1 MKYRFYKKLTRLL
14 IVPMLSASLIATVLP
29 AGAGSLEVKAEE
41 ISQNGIENSNIENSD
56 IENSDIENSDTGFAA
71 DKLNYVYLENK
82 TVTSPGTQTVMIS
95 YGDEETTLSQAK
107 LTVRNY
113 LTGSVKEY
121 SMTESFENTDVFTLD
136 YTAADRGIYEVT
148 DAAVVTDD
156 GISEKLH
163 LLSTG
168 MEHIYF
174 GVDEEFEET
183 SADGEA
189 LQTESDPGFDPE
201 DVSMQIVSLGADGSS
216 MTTSDINE
224 ITEAIK
230 AGADSAGQSRMATES
245 ELGTEA
251 RDYVVMLDPGHDA
264 THAGARKN
272 GLQEEALTLKIA
284 QYCKAELEQYK
295 HVKVYMTREDS
306 GCPLPGSTSVQDNRN
321 RVATAASVGAD
332 IYVSI
337 HLNSAG
343 SGSAKG
349 AQVFYPNSG
358 YRPDIGSEGANLAT
372 QIQRQLVALG
382 LQNRGI
388 SIRNSGDNSRYPDG
402 SLADYYGVIKNSK
415 LSGFPGVI
423 VEHAYV
429 SNASDAAF
437 LKSES
442 NLQALGIADATGIAQ
457 YLGLSKGPDR
467 VADPAKVAEFVR
479 RLYDKCLNRQPDET
493 GLQDWVNTLCDFE
506 LDGVDTAYG
515 FVFSTEMTNRN
526 LSDDEFVEI
535 LYNVFLDR
543 SSDAVG
549 KGNWI
554 YYLQNGVSREGVF
567 IGFANSKEFAGICD
581 QYGIDQGTATAR
593 FGRDRSLDLTTFVA
607 RLYTKALGRNYDVN
621 GINDWCNAVLDGRED
636 ISDVSTKGF
645 FHSPEFVG
653 KNLDNS
659 EYIKTLYRTFF
670 DREYDQAG
678 YDDWMNQL
686 NSGMMSRDQ
695 VLLGFANSKEFAA
708 LKMKYGIK

>member
-14 IVPMLSASLIATVLP
+14 IIPMLSASLIATVLP

-41 ISQNGIENSNIENSD
+41 ISQNGIENGN
-56 IENSDIENSDTGFAA
+56 IENSDTGFAA

-121 SMTESFENTDVFTLD
+121 SMTDSFENTAVFTLD

-189 LQTESDPGFDPE
+189 LQTESDPGVDPE
-201 DVSMQIVSLGADGSS
+201 DISMQIVSLGADGSS

-251 RDYVVMLDPGHDA
+251 EDYVVMLDPGHDS

-295 HVKVYMTREDS
+295 HVKVYMTREGS

-349 AQVFYPNSG
+349 AEVFYPNSS
-358 YRPDIGSEGANLAT
+358 YRPDLGSAGANLAT

-382 LQNRGI
+382 LQNHGI

-467 VADPAKVAEFVR
+467 VADPALVTGFVT
-479 RLYDKCLNRQPDET
+479 RLYDKCLNRRPDEK
-493 GLQDWVNTLCDFE
+493 GLQDWVDVLCGFKS
-506 LDGVDTAYG
+506 DGVNVAYG
-515 FVFSTEMTNRN
+515 FVFSDEMNKRN
-526 LSDDEFVEI
+526 LSDEDFIEI

-543 SSDAVG
+543 PSDTAG
-549 KGNWI
+549 KQNWL
-554 YYLQNGVSREGVF
+554 YYLNNGTSRYGVF
-567 IGFANSKEFAGICD
+567 MGFANSNEFGEICSR
-581 QYGIDQGTATAR
+581 YGIDKGTAKATD
-593 FGRDRSLDLTTFVA
+593 GRDRSPGLTAFVA
-607 RLYTKALGRNYDVN
+607 RLYTKALGRDYDVN
-621 GINDWCNAVLDGRED
+621 GLNDWCNAICDQKHTVTY
-636 ISDVSTKGF
+636 VSTEGF
-645 FHSPEFVG
+645 FNSREFLE
-653 KNLDNS
+653 KNMSNS
-659 EYIKTLYRTFF
+659 DYVKVLYRTFF
-670 DREYDQAG
+670 DREYDQSG
-678 YDDWMNQL
+678 YENWMNNL
-686 NSGMMSRDQ
+686 ENHTMDRNQ
-695 VLLGFANSKEFAA
+695 VLLGFANSDEFAK
-708 LKMKYGIK
+708 LKKQYGIE

>member
-41 ISQNGIENSNIENSD
+41 ISQNDIENGN

-121 SMTESFENTDVFTLD
+121 SMTESFENTAVFTLD

-189 LQTESDPGFDPE
+189 LQTESDPGFDPG

-251 RDYVVMLDPGHDA
+251 EDYVVMLDPGHDS

-272 GLQEEALTLKIA
+272 GLQEEVLTLKIA

-295 HVKVYMTREDS
+295 HVKVYMTREGS

-349 AQVFYPNSG
+349 AEVFYPNSS
-358 YRPDIGSEGANLAT
+358 YRPDIGSAGANLAI

-382 LQNRGI
+382 LQNHGI

-437 LKSES
+437 LRSES

-467 VADPAKVAEFVR
+467 VADPALVTGFVT
-479 RLYDKCLNRQPDET
+479 RLYDKCLNRRPDEK
-493 GLQDWVNTLCDFE
+493 GLQDWVDVLCDFKS
-506 LDGVDTAYG
+506 DGVNVAYG
-515 FVFSTEMTNRN
+515 FVFSDEMNKRN
-526 LSDDEFVEI
+526 LSDEDFIEI

-543 SSDAVG
+543 PSDTAG
-549 KGNWI
+549 KQNWL
-554 YYLQNGVSREGVF
+554 YYLNNGTSRYGVF
-567 IGFANSKEFAGICD
+567 MGFANSNEFGEICSR
-581 QYGIDQGTATAR
+581 YGIDKGTAKATD
-593 FGRDRSLDLTTFVA
+593 GRDRSPGLTAFVA
-607 RLYTKALGRNYDVN
+607 RLYTKALGRDYDVN
-621 GINDWCNAVLDGRED
+621 GLNDWCNAICDQKHTVTY
-636 ISDVSTKGF
+636 VSTEGF
-645 FHSPEFVG
+645 FNSGEFLE
-653 KNLDNS
+653 KNMSNS
-659 EYIKTLYRTFF
+659 DYVKVLYRTFF
-670 DREYDQAG
+670 DREYDQSG
-678 YDDWMNQL
+678 YENWMNNL
-686 NSGMMSRDQ
+686 ENHTMDRNQ
-695 VLLGFANSKEFAA
+695 VLLGFANSDEFTK
-708 LKMKYGIK
+708 LKKQYGIE

>member
-41 ISQNGIENSNIENSD
+41 ISQNGIENGN

-121 SMTESFENTDVFTLD
+121 SMTDSFENTAVFTLD

-156 GISEKLH
+156 GTSEKLH

-189 LQTESDPGFDPE
+189 LQTESDSGFDPE
-201 DVSMQIVSLGADGSS
+201 DVSLQIVSLGADGSS

-251 RDYVVMLDPGHDA
+251 EDYVVMLDPGHDS

-272 GLQEEALTLKIA
+272 GLQEEVLTLKIA

-295 HVKVYMTREDS
+295 HVKVYMTREGS

-349 AQVFYPNSG
+349 AEVFYPNSS
-358 YRPDIGSEGANLAT
+358 YRPDIGSAGANLAT

-382 LQNRGI
+382 LQNHGI

-437 LKSES
+437 LRSES

-467 VADPAKVAEFVR
+467 VADPALVTGFVT
-479 RLYDKCLNRQPDET
+479 RLYDKCLNRRPDEA
-493 GLQDWVNTLCDFE
+493 GLNDWVSTLCNFE
-506 LDGVDTAYG
+506 SDGVNVAYG
-515 FVFSTEMTNRN
+515 FVFSDEMKNRN
-526 LSDDEFVEI
+526 LSDEEFVET

-543 SSDAVG
+543 ASDVDG
-549 KGNWI
+549 KQNWL
-554 YYLQNGVSREGVF
+554 YYLQNGTSRYGVF
-567 IGFANSKEFAGICD
+567 MGFANSNEFGEICD
-581 QYGIDQGTATAR
+581 RYGIDKGKAVAVD
-593 FGRDRSLDLTTFVA
+593 GRDRSPGLTAFVA
-607 RLYTKALGRNYDVN
+607 RLYTKALGRSYDTN
-621 GINDWCNAVLDGRED
+621 GLNDWCDTICDKRQTVTY
-636 ISDVSTKGF
+636 VSTEGF
-645 FHSPEFVG
+645 FNSKEFLE
-653 KNLDNS
+653 KNMSNS
-659 EYIKTLYRTFF
+659 DYVKVLYRTFF

-678 YDDWMNQL
+678 YETWMNNL
-686 NSGMMSRDQ
+686 ENHTMNRNQ
-695 VLLGFANSKEFAA
+695 VLLGFANSSEFAK
-708 LKMKYGIK
+708 LKKQYGVE

>member
-14 IVPMLSASLIATVLP
+14 IIPMLSASLIATVLP

-41 ISQNGIENSNIENSD
+41 ISQNGIENGN
-56 IENSDIENSDTGFAA
+56 IENSDTGFAA

-121 SMTESFENTDVFTLD
+121 SMTDSFENTAVFTLD

-189 LQTESDPGFDPE
+189 LQTESDPGVDPE
-201 DVSMQIVSLGADGSS
+201 DISMQIVSLGADGSS

-251 RDYVVMLDPGHDA
+251 EDYVVMLDPGHDS

-295 HVKVYMTREDS
+295 HVKVYMTREGS
-306 GCPLPGSTSVQDNRN
+306 GCPLHGSTSVQDDRN

-349 AQVFYPNSG
+349 AEVFYPNSS
-358 YRPDIGSEGANLAT
+358 YRPDIGSAGANLAT

-382 LQNRGI
+382 LQNHGI

-467 VADPAKVAEFVR
+467 VADPALVTGFVT
-479 RLYDKCLNRQPDET
+479 RLYDKCLNRRPDEK
-493 GLQDWVNTLCDFE
+493 GLQDWVDVLCGFKS
-506 LDGVDTAYG
+506 DGVNVAYG
-515 FVFSTEMTNRN
+515 FVFSDEMNKRN
-526 LSDDEFVEI
+526 LSDEDFIEI

-543 SSDAVG
+543 PSDTAG
-549 KGNWI
+549 KQNWL
-554 YYLQNGVSREGVF
+554 YYLNNGTSRYGVF
-567 IGFANSKEFAGICD
+567 MGFANSNEFGEICSR
-581 QYGIDQGTATAR
+581 YGIDKGTAKATD
-593 FGRDRSLDLTTFVA
+593 GRDRSPGLTAFVA
-607 RLYTKALGRNYDVN
+607 RLYTKALGRDYDVN
-621 GINDWCNAVLDGRED
+621 GLNDWCNAICDQKHTVTY
-636 ISDVSTKGF
+636 VSTEGF
-645 FHSPEFVG
+645 FNSREFLE
-653 KNLDNS
+653 KNMSNS
-659 EYIKTLYRTFF
+659 DYVKVLYRTFF
-670 DREYDQAG
+670 DREYDQSG
-678 YDDWMNQL
+678 YENWMNNL
-686 NSGMMSRDQ
+686 ENHTMDRNQ
-695 VLLGFANSKEFAA
+695 VLLGFANSDEFAK
-708 LKMKYGIK
+708 LKKQYGIE

>member
-14 IVPMLSASLIATVLP
+14 IIPMLSASLIATVLP

-41 ISQNGIENSNIENSD
+41 ISQNGIENGN
-56 IENSDIENSDTGFAA
+56 IENSDTGFAA

-121 SMTESFENTDVFTLD
+121 SMTDSFENTAVFTLD

-189 LQTESDPGFDPE
+189 LQTESDPGVDPE
-201 DVSMQIVSLGADGSS
+201 DISMQIVSLGADGSS

-251 RDYVVMLDPGHDA
+251 EDYVVMLDPGHDS

-295 HVKVYMTREDS
+295 HVKVYMTREGS

-349 AQVFYPNSG
+349 AEVFYPNSS
-358 YRPDIGSEGANLAT
+358 YRPDIGSAGANLAT

-382 LQNRGI
+382 LQNHGI

-467 VADPAKVAEFVR
+467 VADPALVTGFVT
-479 RLYDKCLNRQPDET
+479 RLYDKCLNRRPDEK
-493 GLQDWVNTLCDFE
+493 GLQDWVDVLCGFKS
-506 LDGVDTAYG
+506 DGVNVAYG
-515 FVFSTEMTNRN
+515 FVFSDEMNKRN
-526 LSDDEFVEI
+526 LSDEDFIEI

-543 SSDAVG
+543 PSDTAG
-549 KGNWI
+549 KQNWL
-554 YYLQNGVSREGVF
+554 YYLNNGTSRYGVF
-567 IGFANSKEFAGICD
+567 MGFANSNEFGEICSR
-581 QYGIDQGTATAR
+581 YGIDKGTAKATD
-593 FGRDRSLDLTTFVA
+593 GRDRSPGLTAFVA
-607 RLYTKALGRNYDVN
+607 RLYTKALGRDYDVN
-621 GINDWCNAVLDGRED
+621 GLNDWCNAICDQKHTVTY
-636 ISDVSTKGF
+636 VSTEGF
-645 FHSPEFVG
+645 FNSREFLE
-653 KNLDNS
+653 KNMSNS
-659 EYIKTLYRTFF
+659 DYVKVLYRTFF
-670 DREYDQAG
+670 DREYDQSG
-678 YDDWMNQL
+678 YENWMNNL
-686 NSGMMSRDQ
+686 ENHTMDRNQ
-695 VLLGFANSKEFAA
+695 VLLGFANSDEFAK
-708 LKMKYGIK
+708 LKKQYGIE

>member
-14 IVPMLSASLIATVLP
+14 IIPMLSASLIATVLP

-41 ISQNGIENSNIENSD
+41 ISQNGIENGN
-56 IENSDIENSDTGFAA
+56 IENSDTGFAA
-71 DKLNYVYLENK
+71 DKLNYVHLENK

-121 SMTESFENTDVFTLD
+121 SMTDSFENTAVFTLD

-189 LQTESDPGFDPE
+189 LQTESDPGVDPE
-201 DVSMQIVSLGADGSS
+201 DISMQIVSLGADGSS

-251 RDYVVMLDPGHDA
+251 EDYVVMLDPGHDS

-295 HVKVYMTREDS
+295 HVKVYMTREGS

-349 AQVFYPNSG
+349 AEVFYPNSS
-358 YRPDIGSEGANLAT
+358 YRPDIGSAGANLAT

-382 LQNRGI
+382 LQNHGI

-467 VADPAKVAEFVR
+467 VADPALVTGFVT
-479 RLYDKCLNRQPDET
+479 RLYDKCLNRRPDEK
-493 GLQDWVNTLCDFE
+493 GLQDWVDVLCGFKS
-506 LDGVDTAYG
+506 DGVNVAYG
-515 FVFSTEMTNRN
+515 FVFSDEMNKRN
-526 LSDDEFVEI
+526 LSDEDFIEI

-543 SSDAVG
+543 PSDTAG
-549 KGNWI
+549 KQNWL
-554 YYLQNGVSREGVF
+554 YYLNNGTSRYGVF
-567 IGFANSKEFAGICD
+567 MGFANSNEFGEICSR
-581 QYGIDQGTATAR
+581 YGIDKGTAKATD
-593 FGRDRSLDLTTFVA
+593 GRDRSPGLTAFVA
-607 RLYTKALGRNYDVN
+607 RLYTKALGRDYDVN
-621 GINDWCNAVLDGRED
+621 GLNDWCNAICDQKHTVTY
-636 ISDVSTKGF
+636 VSTEGF
-645 FHSPEFVG
+645 FNSREFLE
-653 KNLDNS
+653 KNMSNS
-659 EYIKTLYRTFF
+659 DYVKVLYRTFF
-670 DREYDQAG
+670 DREYDQSG
-678 YDDWMNQL
+678 YENWMNNL
-686 NSGMMSRDQ
+686 ENHTMDRNQ
-695 VLLGFANSKEFAA
+695 VLLGFANSDEFAK
-708 LKMKYGIK
+708 LKKQYGIE

>member
-41 ISQNGIENSNIENSD
+41 ISQNAIENSN
-56 IENSDIENSDTGFAA
+56 IENSDTGFAA

-95 YGDEETTLSQAK
+95 YGDEETALSQAK

-121 SMTESFENTDVFTLD
+121 SMTESFENTAVFTLD
-136 YTAADRGIYEVT
+136 YTVADRGIYEVT

-183 SADGEA
+183 SADGEE
-189 LQTESDPGFDPE
+189 LQTESDLGFDPG

-251 RDYVVMLDPGHDA
+251 EDYVVMLDPGHDS

-272 GLQEEALTLKIA
+272 GLQEEVLTLKIA

-295 HVKVYMTREDS
+295 HVKVYMTREGS

-349 AQVFYPNSG
+349 AEVFYPNSS
-358 YRPDIGSEGANLAT
+358 YRPDIGSAGANLAT

-382 LQNRGI
+382 LQNHGI

-437 LKSES
+437 LRSES

-467 VADPAKVAEFVR
+467 VADPALVTGFVT
-479 RLYDKCLNRQPDET
+479 RLYDKCLNRRPDEK
-493 GLQDWVNTLCDFE
+493 GLQDWVDVLCDFKS
-506 LDGVDTAYG
+506 DGVNVAYG
-515 FVFSTEMTNRN
+515 FVFSDEMNKRN
-526 LSDDEFVEI
+526 LSDEDFIEI

-543 SSDAVG
+543 PSDTAG
-549 KGNWI
+549 KQNWL
-554 YYLQNGVSREGVF
+554 YYLNNGTSRYGVF
-567 IGFANSKEFAGICD
+567 MGFANSNEFGEICSR
-581 QYGIDQGTATAR
+581 YGIDKGTAKATD
-593 FGRDRSLDLTTFVA
+593 GRDRSPGLTAFVA
-607 RLYTKALGRNYDVN
+607 RLYTKALGRDYDVN
-621 GINDWCNAVLDGRED
+621 GLNDWCNAICDQKHTVTY
-636 ISDVSTKGF
+636 VSTEGF
-645 FHSPEFVG
+645 FNSGEFLE
-653 KNLDNS
+653 KNMSNS
-659 EYIKTLYRTFF
+659 DYVKVLYRTFF
-670 DREYDQAG
+670 DREYDQSG
-678 YDDWMNQL
+678 YENWMNNL
-686 NSGMMSRDQ
+686 ENHTMDRNQ
-695 VLLGFANSKEFAA
+695 VLLGFANSDEFTK
-708 LKMKYGIK
+708 LKKQYGIE

>member
-41 ISQNGIENSNIENSD
+41 ISQNGIENGN

-121 SMTESFENTDVFTLD
+121 SMTESFENTAVFSLD

-156 GISEKLH
+156 GTSEKLH

-201 DVSMQIVSLGADGSS
+201 DISMQIVSLGADGSS

-264 THAGARKN
+264 THAGAYKN
-272 GLQEEALTLKIA
+272 GLREEVLTLKIA

-295 HVKVYMTREDS
+295 HVKVYMTRSGS

-349 AQVFYPNSG
+349 AQVFYPNSS

-437 LKSES
+437 LRSES

-457 YLGLSKGPDR
+457 YLGLSKGSKIDR
-467 VADPAKVAEFVR
+467 EKVLSFVN
-479 RLYDKCLNRQPDET
+479 RLYSLCLNRVPESG
-493 GLQDWVNTLCDFE
+493 GLEYWTDVICSEEMSGAEVAQ
-506 LDGVDTAYG
+506 G
-515 FVFSTEMTNRN
+515 FFFSPEMKSRG
-526 LSDDEFVEI
+526 LSDYEFVEI
-535 LYNVFLDR
+535 LYNVMMDR
-543 SSDAVG
+543 NSDWDGASF
-549 KGNWI
+549 WLS
-554 YYLQNGVSREGVF
+554 YMD
-567 IGFANSKEFAGICD
+567 AGIEREAVFKQFVDSAEYNNICAS
-581 QYGIDQGTATAR
+581 YGIDRGNVTVAGKNR
-593 FGRDRSLDLTTFVA
+593 NPGLTLFMM
-607 RLYTKALGRNYDVN
+607 RLYTKAMDREYDSD
-621 GINDWCNAVLDGRED
+621 GMDYWCNQILDGNYKVMDVAGQQFFNSKEF
-636 ISDVSTKGF
+636 INKKLSDK
-645 FHSPEFVG
+645 
-653 KNLDNS
+653 
-659 EYIKTLYRTFF
+659 EYVKVLYRTFF
-670 DREYDQAG
+670 DREYDDAG
-678 YDDWMNQL
+678 L
-686 NSGMMSRDQ
+686 NYWLGMMKKGMSRNE
-695 VLLGFANSKEFAA
+695 VLQQFNNSDEF
-708 LKMKYGIK
+708 KQIRYNYGIIGL

>member
-56 IENSDIENSDTGFAA
+56 TGFAA

-82 TVTSPGTQTVMIS
+82 TVTSPGAQTVMIS

-121 SMTESFENTDVFTLD
+121 SMTESFENTAVFTLD

-148 DAAVVTDD
+148 DASVVTDD

-189 LQTESDPGFDPE
+189 LQTESDPGFDPG
-201 DVSMQIVSLGADGSS
+201 DVSLQIVSLGADGSS

-251 RDYVVMLDPGHDA
+251 RDYVVMLDPGHDS

-295 HVKVYMTREDS
+295 HVKVYMTREGS

-349 AQVFYPNSG
+349 AEVFYPNSS
-358 YRPDIGSEGANLAT
+358 YRPDIGSAGANLAT

-382 LQNRGI
+382 LQNHGI

-437 LKSES
+437 LRSES

-457 YLGLSKGPDR
+457 YLGLSKQPDR
-467 VADPAKVAEFVR
+467 VADPALVTGFVT
-479 RLYDKCLNRQPDET
+479 RLYDKCLNRRPDEK
-493 GLQDWVNTLCDFE
+493 GLQDWVDVLCDFKS
-506 LDGVDTAYG
+506 DGVNVAYG
-515 FVFSTEMTNRN
+515 FVFSDEMNKRN
-526 LSDDEFVEI
+526 LSDEDFIEI

-543 SSDAVG
+543 PSDTAG
-549 KGNWI
+549 KQNWL
-554 YYLQNGVSREGVF
+554 YYLNNGTSRYGVF
-567 IGFANSKEFAGICD
+567 MGFANSNEFGEICSR
-581 QYGIDQGTATAR
+581 YGIDKGTAKATD
-593 FGRDRSLDLTTFVA
+593 GRDRSPGLTAFVA
-607 RLYTKALGRNYDVN
+607 RLYTKALGRDYDVN
-621 GINDWCNAVLDGRED
+621 GLNDWCNAICDQKHTVTY
-636 ISDVSTKGF
+636 VSTEGF
-645 FHSPEFVG
+645 FNSGEFLE
-653 KNLDNS
+653 KNMSNS
-659 EYIKTLYRTFF
+659 DYVKVLYRTFF
-670 DREYDQAG
+670 DREYDQSG
-678 YDDWMNQL
+678 YENWMNNL
-686 NSGMMSRDQ
+686 ENHTMDRNQ
-695 VLLGFANSKEFAA
+695 VLLGFANSDEFTK
-708 LKMKYGIK
+708 LKKQYGIE

>member
-41 ISQNGIENSNIENSD
+41 ISQNDIENGN

-121 SMTESFENTDVFTLD
+121 SMTESFENTAVFTLD

-156 GISEKLH
+156 GTSEKLH
-163 LLSTG
+163 LRSTG

-264 THAGARKN
+264 THAGAYKN
-272 GLQEEALTLKIA
+272 GLREEVLTLKIA

-295 HVKVYMTREDS
+295 HVKVYMTRSGS

-349 AQVFYPNSG
+349 AQVFYPNSS

-437 LKSES
+437 LRSES

-457 YLGLSKGPDR
+457 YLGLSKQPREVDR
-467 VADPAKVAEFVR
+467 QKVEAFVT
-479 RLYDKCLNRQPDET
+479 RLYQKCFNREPDAAGFKDWTDRICNFEVT
-493 GLQDWVNTLCDFE
+493 GTDA
-506 LDGVDTAYG
+506 AYG
-515 FVFSTEMTNRN
+515 FFFSDEMTNQN

-543 SSDAVG
+543 WSDETG
-549 KGNWI
+549 KADWE
-554 YYLQNGVSREGVF
+554 YKLHNGASRYGVF
-567 IGFANSKEFAGICD
+567 MGFTNSVEYDVICNL
-581 QYGIDQGTATAR
+581 YGIDRGNAVYHE
-593 FGRDRSLDLTTFVA
+593 GRDRNLGLTAFVS
-607 RLYTKALGRNYDVN
+607 RLYTKALGRSYDLDGMN
-621 GINDWCNAVLDGRED
+621 TWCNRVCQKEW
-636 ISDVSTKGF
+636 SVMDVSTTGF
-645 FHSPEFVG
+645 FNSPEFINKG
-653 KNLDNS
+653 LDNDQ
-659 EYIKTLYRTFF
+659 YVKVLYETFF
-670 DREYDQAG
+670 DREYDDSG
-678 YDDWMNQL
+678 YTYWMNQL
-686 NSGMMSRDQ
+686 QSGKSRNE
-695 VLLGFANSKEFAA
+695 VLKGFANSQEFSN
-708 LKMKYGIK
+708 LMKSYGL

>member
-41 ISQNGIENSNIENSD
+41 ISQNDIENGN

-121 SMTESFENTDVFTLD
+121 SMTESFENTAVFTLD

-174 GVDEEFEET
+174 GVDEEFEEN

-189 LQTESDPGFDPE
+189 LQTESDPEFDPE

-251 RDYVVMLDPGHDA
+251 EDYVVMLDPGHDS

-272 GLQEEALTLKIA
+272 GLQEEVLTLKIA

-295 HVKVYMTREDS
+295 HVKVYMTREGS

-349 AQVFYPNSG
+349 AEVFYPNSS
-358 YRPDIGSEGANLAT
+358 YRPDIGSAGANLAT

-382 LQNRGI
+382 LQNHGI

-429 SNASDAAF
+429 SNASDTAF
-437 LKSES
+437 LRSES

-467 VADPAKVAEFVR
+467 VADPALVTGFVT
-479 RLYDKCLNRQPDET
+479 RLYDKCLNRRPDEK
-493 GLQDWVNTLCDFE
+493 GLQDWVDVLCDFKS
-506 LDGVDTAYG
+506 DGVNVAYG
-515 FVFSTEMTNRN
+515 FVFSDEMNKRN
-526 LSDDEFVEI
+526 LSDEDFIEI

-543 SSDAVG
+543 PSDTAG
-549 KGNWI
+549 KQNWL
-554 YYLQNGVSREGVF
+554 YYLNNGTSRYGVF
-567 IGFANSKEFAGICD
+567 MGFANSNEFGEICSR
-581 QYGIDQGTATAR
+581 YGIDKGTAKATD
-593 FGRDRSLDLTTFVA
+593 GRDRSPGLTAFVA
-607 RLYTKALGRNYDVN
+607 RLYTKALGRDYDVN
-621 GINDWCNAVLDGRED
+621 GLNDWCNAICDQKHTVTY
-636 ISDVSTKGF
+636 VSTEGF
-645 FHSPEFVG
+645 FNSGEFLE
-653 KNLDNS
+653 KNMSNS
-659 EYIKTLYRTFF
+659 DYVKVLYRTFF
-670 DREYDQAG
+670 DREYDQSG
-678 YDDWMNQL
+678 YENWMNNL
-686 NSGMMSRDQ
+686 ENHTMDRNQ
-695 VLLGFANSKEFAA
+695 VLLGFANSDEFTK
-708 LKMKYGIK
+708 LKKQYGIE

>member
-14 IVPMLSASLIATVLP
+14 IIPMLSASLIATVLP

-56 IENSDIENSDTGFAA
+56 TGFAA

-82 TVTSPGTQTVMIS
+82 TVTSPGAQTVMIS

-121 SMTESFENTDVFTLD
+121 SMTESFENTAVFTLD

-148 DAAVVTDD
+148 DASVVTDD

-189 LQTESDPGFDPE
+189 LQTESDPGFDPG
-201 DVSMQIVSLGADGSS
+201 DVSLQIVSLGADGSS

-230 AGADSAGQSRMATES
+230 AGADSAGPSRMATES

-251 RDYVVMLDPGHDA
+251 EDYVVMLDPGHDS

-295 HVKVYMTREDS
+295 HVKVYMTREGS

-349 AQVFYPNSG
+349 AEVFYPNSS
-358 YRPDIGSEGANLAT
+358 YRPDIGSAGANLAT

-382 LQNRGI
+382 LQNHGI

-437 LKSES
+437 LRSES

-457 YLGLSKGPDR
+457 YLGLSKQPDR
-467 VADPAKVAEFVR
+467 VADPALVTGFVT
-479 RLYDKCLNRQPDET
+479 RLYDKCLNRRPDEK
-493 GLQDWVNTLCDFE
+493 GLQDWVDVLCDFKS
-506 LDGVDTAYG
+506 DGVNVAYG
-515 FVFSTEMTNRN
+515 FVFSDEMNKRN
-526 LSDDEFVEI
+526 LSDEDFIEI

-543 SSDAVG
+543 PSDTAG
-549 KGNWI
+549 KQNWL
-554 YYLQNGVSREGVF
+554 YYLNNGTSRYGVF
-567 IGFANSKEFAGICD
+567 MGFANSNEFGEICSR
-581 QYGIDQGTATAR
+581 YGIDKGTAKATD
-593 FGRDRSLDLTTFVA
+593 GRDRSPGLTAFVA
-607 RLYTKALGRNYDVN
+607 RLYTKALGRDYDVN
-621 GINDWCNAVLDGRED
+621 GLNDWCNAICDQKHTVTY
-636 ISDVSTKGF
+636 VSTEGF
-645 FHSPEFVG
+645 FNSREFLE
-653 KNLDNS
+653 KNMSNS
-659 EYIKTLYRTFF
+659 DYVKVLYRTFF
-670 DREYDQAG
+670 DREYDQSG
-678 YDDWMNQL
+678 YENWMNNL
-686 NSGMMSRDQ
+686 ENHTMDRNQ
-695 VLLGFANSKEFAA
+695 VLLGFANSDEFTK
-708 LKMKYGIK
+708 LKKQYGIE